1 MRIWIRSPIRIL
13 GNHKHQLERQR
24 GAGAAAGSWSSS
36 GELEQQQGAG
46 AEPEERSMDPA
57 RVGVGDERSRRRRHG
72 RRRRCGAHLSAR
84 CYDIYNK
91 LILVQNFRN
100 KSMGYIVKTSFTSI
114 KAAAPRDAGGGAAAP
129 LAPPP
134 VLLLPHPP
142 ISLKGHH
149 RKSLHFQHEKVEI
162 KFGQHLPSSLAISTL
177 FWQGF
182 AANSE

>member
-1 MRIWIRSPIRIL
+1 
-13 GNHKHQLERQR
+13 
-24 GAGAAAGSWSSS
+24 
-36 GELEQQQGAG
+36 
-46 AEPEERSMDPA
+46 MDPA
-57 RVGVGDERSRRRRHG
+57 RVGVGVGDERSRRRRHG

-114 KAAAPRDAGGGAAAP
+114 KAAAPRDAGGGATATPAP
-129 LAPPP
+129 LPF
-134 VLLLPHPP
+134 LLLPHPP

-162 KFGQHLPSSLAISTL
+162 KFGQHLPSLLAISTL

-182 AANSE
+182 AANSK